1 MKDKMPTKVKKSRL
15 YFVVAIVIIVSTAVY
30 LLQRPFVPT
39 PMVNYKPNW
48 SQFSL
53 EQLPQEIEKMEKNFP
68 NLKKDC
74 DKKIGFIGKPVQ
86 TPVSF
91 VYIPGFTATRKEIFP
106 VVESLAKQFSANY
119 FLTRFPAHGEGPL
132 DYKNITAQGFFDTAY
147 EALEIGTLLGKKKV
161 VVGTS
166 TGGALAAAALA
177 QGADIA
183 ATVLIAPAFAIYPTN
198 SWLLSTRAGP
208 VINSIVTDEYRKWTP
223 GNPAMELYW
232 NTSHH
237 RDGLI
242 ALLQAIEYVRSLDFS
257 KVDKPV
263 LMLYTKNDDAVI
275 NDVLIAKFAQIPNV
289 HKRLVEIPSSHHV
302 LAGEFTS
309 PETTEMV
316 IKEIHDWLQTL
327 DL

>member
-1 MKDKMPTKVKKSRL
+1 MTDNMATRIKKWRF
-15 YFVVAIVIIVSTAVY
+15 YFIIVVVAIVASTFY
-30 LLQRPFVPT
+30 LLQKPFIPSTFTDYT
-39 PMVNYKPNW
+39 PKW
-48 SQFSL
+48 SKFAL
-53 EQLPQEIEKMEKNFP
+53 EQLPEQIQKMEKTFS

-74 DKKIGFIGKPVQ
+74 DKKIVFFGKPVI
-86 TPVSF
+86 TSLSF
-91 VYIPGFTATRKEIFP
+91 IYIPGFTATRKEIFP

-132 DYKNITAQGFFDTAY
+132 DYKNINAQGFFDTTY
-147 EALEIGTLLGKKKV
+147 EALEVGSLIGKKKI

-166 TGGALAAAALA
+166 TGGALAAAALL
-177 QGADIA
+177 QDADVA

-208 VINSIVTDEYRKWTP
+208 FINRIVTDEYRTWTP
-223 GNPAMELYW
+223 KNPAMELYW
-232 NTSHH
+232 NTVHH

-242 ALLQAIEYVRSLDFS
+242 ALLQSIEYIRSLSFS
-257 KVDKPV
+257 KIDKPV
-263 LMLYTKNDDAVI
+263 LMLYTKNDNAVI
-275 NDVLIAKFAQIPNV
+275 NDVIIAKFAEIPNA

-309 PETTEMV
+309 PETTEIV
-316 IKEIHDWLQTL
+316 IKEIHDWLQSL